1 MERPL
6 LSVLV
11 CTIGNRKHQFKN
23 LDKKIRSQLTT
34 EVEYLVNFDYGK
46 YSIGYKREELKLQ
59 STGRYIVYIDD
70 DDHISRNYIKNILHI
85 IKTNKPDAVSIKCL
99 YTVNFSNKSYFIA
112 TNKIPLKDSK
122 NTSYRPIGHLNPVKR
137 EISIK
142 APFPD
147 LYYGEDRGYTEGI
160 KPFIKK
166 EILAPGTLYWY
177 DYRPNQSES
186 IQKDIA
192 QKSIGLRLIESD
204 LL

>member
-11 CTIGNRKHQFKN
+11 CTIGSRKQQFN
-23 LDKKIRSQLTT
+23 FLDKKIREQLTT

-70 DDHISRNYIKNILHI
+70 DDHISRNYIKNILYVV
-85 IKTNKPDAVSIKCL
+85 KKDNPDAISIKCL
-99 YTVNFSNKSYFIA
+99 YTVNFNNKSYFIA
-112 TNKIPLKDSK
+112 TNKVPAKQDK
-122 NTSYRPIGHLNPVKR
+122 NISYRPIGHLNPVRR
-137 EISIK
+137 EISLK

-147 LYYGEDRGYTEGI
+147 LYYGEDRGYSEGI
-160 KPFIKK
+160 KSFIKK
-166 EILAPGTLYWY
+166 EAQAPGTLYWY

-192 QKSIGLRLIESD
+192 QKSIGLKLIEND